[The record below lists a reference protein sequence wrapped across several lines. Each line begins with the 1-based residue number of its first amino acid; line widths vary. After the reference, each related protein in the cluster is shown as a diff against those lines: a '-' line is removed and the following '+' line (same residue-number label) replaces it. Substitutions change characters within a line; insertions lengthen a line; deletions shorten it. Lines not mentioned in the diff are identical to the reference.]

1 VKDKTSTR
9 GLNDLRMIATGLT
22 WAPYKE
28 WEFFVDYATVDRKNG
43 ATAAFTIYDAWR
55 PDTSSSST
63 LSAGTRD
70 QSGVSVGAQYK
81 F

>member
-1 VKDKTSTR
+1 MKDKTSTR

-22 WAPYKE
+22 WSPYKE
-28 WEFFVDYATVDRKNG
+28 WDFFADYAIVDRKDG
-43 ATAAFTIYDAWR
+43 ATAAFSIYDSWR
-55 PDTSSSST
+55 PDTSNKAA

-70 QSGVSVGAQYK
+70 QSGISVGAQYK